1 MYTKMNSRKPISNL
15 EIIKNKIAEQEI
27 EAGQKK
33 GLWTHYDNNGEKQ
46 KESLFVSDEKKV
58 VSYYKIGNINKN
70 TLNKIVQATEGDV
83 KYTNR
88 SGGLSSI
95 YN

>member
-33 GLWTHYDNNGEKQ
+33 GL
-46 KESLFVSDEKKV
+46 
-58 VSYYKIGNINKN
+58 
-70 TLNKIVQATEGDV
+70 LN
-83 KYTNR
+83 
-88 SGGLSSI
+88 
-95 YN
+95 